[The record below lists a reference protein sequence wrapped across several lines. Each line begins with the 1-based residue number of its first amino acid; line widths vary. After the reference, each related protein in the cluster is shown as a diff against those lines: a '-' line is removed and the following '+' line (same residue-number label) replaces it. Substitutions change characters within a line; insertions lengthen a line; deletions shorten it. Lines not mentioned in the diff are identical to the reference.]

1 MIHFYKNRYKAF
13 ILTGILMLVG
23 IAFIFINGI
32 KVDIT
37 FVGGS
42 ISKYSFE
49 GSVDSEKAA
58 SVVKEIISD
67 REVSA
72 QITENS
78 NTGNKLVLNISGK
91 KGLSSEQQKSI
102 TEGLQEAFP
111 DNKIELSESNNVEAF
126 IGAKFL
132 RNSIIA
138 IIAAAILIVLY
149 ICFRFRKIDSL
160 SLGVFAIVAL
170 IHDCVFVFFTFVIFK
185 IPLNDAFI
193 AVILTIV
200 GYSINDTVIIY
211 DRIRENSKL
220 MNKSTPVEELVDTSL
235 NQCLSRSINTSIT
248 TFAAILI
255 ILVLALVNGITS
267 IANFALPMMIG
278 IVAGCYSSLFIAAPL
293 WVMWQN
299 RKKAKKAK

>member
-1 MIHFYKNRYKAF
+1 MIGFYKNRFKGF
-13 ILTGILMLVG
+13 IISAAIMLIGIVC
-23 IAFIFINGI
+23 IFINGI

-49 GSVDSEKAA
+49 GTVDSAKAA
-58 SVVKEIISD
+58 SVAKEAVGD
-67 REVSA
+67 REVSV
-72 QITENS
+72 QITKNE
-78 NTGNKLVLNISGK
+78 NTGDKLVFNISGK
-91 KGLSSEQQKSI
+91 KGLSSEQQKAI
-102 TEGLQEAFP
+102 TDGLQKAFP

-132 RNSIIA
+132 RNSSIA
-138 IIAAAILIVLY
+138 IIAAALLIVLY
-149 ICFRFRKIDSL
+149 ICFRFRKISSV

-170 IHDCVFVFFTFVIFK
+170 LHDCLLVFFTFVIFR

-200 GYSINDTVIIY
+200 GYSINDTVIVY

-220 MNKSTPVEELVDTSL
+220 MNRSTPVEELVDTSV

-248 TFAAILI
+248 TFVAILI
-255 ILVLALVNGITS
+255 ILIFALINGITS
-267 IANFALPMMIG
+267 IVNFALPMMVG
-278 IVAGCYSSLFIAAPL
+278 IVSGCYSTLFIAAPL
-293 WVMWQN
+293 WAMWQK
-299 RKKAKKAK
+299 RKKNKRA